1 MPANQHLTANRFLAL
16 VLTLFILFPAWSA
29 WTAPQSSAKN
39 SAGKN
44 AVQAAEEGSPLFTQ
58 AQRSA
63 DRDGYTLITTPE
75 LLRMMDENPNLLLVD
90 VRFSYEFVSGH
101 MPEAVSLP
109 VDLRDRGDLPKERRQ
124 AMLDTF
130 GPDKDRPIVVYCRD
144 FR

>member
-1 MPANQHLTANRFLAL
+1 MLMNRNHFANRFKVLAISLFLL
-16 VLTLFILFPAWSA
+16 VTVWPAL
-29 WTAPQSSAKN
+29 
-39 SAGKN
+39 
-44 AVQAAEEGSPLFTQ
+44 AAEETSPLFTQ

-63 DRDGYTLITTPE
+63 DRDGYALITTPE
-75 LLRMMDENPNLLLVD
+75 LRRLMDETPNVLLVD

-109 VDLRDRGDLPKERRQ
+109 VDLRDRGDLPPERRQ

-130 GPDKDRPIVVYCRD
+130 GPDKDRPIVIYCRD

>member
-1 MPANQHLTANRFLAL
+1 MHENQNLSANCLKVL
-16 VLTLFILFPAWSA
+16 VLTFFLLLSTWSA
-29 WTAPQSSAKN
+29 WAASQNNT
-39 SAGKN
+39 
-44 AVQAAEEGSPLFTQ
+44 VQAAEQTSPLFTQ

-63 DRDGYTLITTPE
+63 SKDGYTLITTPE
-75 LLRMMDENPNLLLVD
+75 LRRMMDEKPNVLLVD

-109 VDLRDRGDLPKERRQ
+109 VDLRDRGDLPPDRRQ

>member
-1 MPANQHLTANRFLAL
+1 MLMNRNHFANRFKALA
-16 VLTLFILFPAWSA
+16 VSLFLLSSA
-29 WTAPQSSAKN
+29 WPALAAPQGSV
-39 SAGKN
+39 
-44 AVQAAEEGSPLFTQ
+44 VQAAEETSPLFTQ

-75 LLRMMDENPNLLLVD
+75 LRRLMDENPDVLLVD

-109 VDLRDRGDLPKERRQ
+109 VDLRDRGDLPPERRQ

-130 GPDKDRPIVVYCRD
+130 GPDKDRPIVIYCRD